1 MKKLLGLIVIVIIF
15 SSCGTSY
22 RGVSGGSGCGVWFP
36 RKFEKDRSYQRRW
49 NWVNNPNSGR
59 YRSGF

>member
-15 SSCGTSY
+15 SSCGTTY
-22 RGVSGGSGCGVWFP
+22 HGISGGNGCGTWFP
-36 RKFEKDRSYQRRW
+36 KRFEKDRSWKRNY
-49 NWVNNPNSGR
+49 NWVNNPRSGR